1 MPPRYLWR
9 RPYPSRGQP
18 LHLLQRWQSL
28 AAATRRL
35 LPLDGLAISLHS
47 LGTALFPP
55 HCGACN
61 QPMPQRRPHRL
72 CRLCFNTLTP
82 YTADPCCEICATGLP
97 PEVAATSRLCPSC
110 RAQPPPFAVLRA
122 PYVFGGALREL
133 LHAAKFSGR
142 EDLATALGHL
152 LAADNPAQTLAK
164 HATCVVPMP
173 LGRRRLRQRGYNQ
186 SVALAKVLGRSWQL
200 PVVHALL
207 RHQDTEAQSGLPAA
221 ARRSNVDGV
230 FYAPQGLAD
239 AAVLVD
245 DVVTSGATVTSAAQA
260 LRSAGVP
267 QVFVLAVARAAF

>member
-1 MPPRYLWR
+1 M
-9 RPYPSRGQP
+9 G
-18 LHLLQRWQSL
+18 
-28 AAATRRL
+28 
-35 LPLDGLAISLHS
+35 LHS
-47 LGTALFPP
+47 LGLALFPP

-82 YTADPCCEICATGLP
+82 YTVAPSCEICATGLQP
-97 PEVAATSRLCPSC
+97 PVAAGFHLCLAC
-110 RAQPPPFAVLRA
+110 HAQPPPFALLRA

-142 EDLATALGHL
+142 EDLATALGEL

-173 LGRRRLRQRGYNQ
+173 LGASRLRQRGYNQ
-186 SVALAKVLGRSWQL
+186 SVALARVLGRSWQL
-200 PVVHALL
+200 PVVHVLL
-207 RHQDTEAQSGLPAA
+207 RQHNTAAQSGLPAA

-245 DVVTSGATVTSAAQA
+245 DVVTSGATVRSAAQA
-260 LRSAGVP
+260 LRDAGVP